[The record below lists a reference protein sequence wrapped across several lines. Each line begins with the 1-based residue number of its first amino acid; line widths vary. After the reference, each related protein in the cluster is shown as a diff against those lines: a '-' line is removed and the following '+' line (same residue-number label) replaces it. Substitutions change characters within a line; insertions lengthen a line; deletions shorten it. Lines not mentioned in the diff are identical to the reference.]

1 MATDH
6 ALTNDQSNRELVITR
21 LLHAPREL
29 VFEVFTDPDQVSKW
43 WGPGGFTNTLLE
55 LDLRPGGVWRH
66 IMHGPDGTD
75 YPNLSVFKEIVK
87 PERLVFTHGTGLEND
102 PVMFISTIT
111 FEARG
116 SKTMLTMRMLFNTAA
131 ELDHVVKKYNAIEGG
146 YQHLDRLEAY
156 LVRFNLK
163 IINQ

>member
-6 ALTNDQSNRELVITR
+6 ALNSDQSDRELVITR

-29 VFEVFTDPDQVSKW
+29 VFEVFTNPDHVSKW
-43 WGPGGFTNTLLE
+43 WGPSGFTNTLLV
-55 LDLRPGGVWRH
+55 LDLRPGGEWRH

-75 YPNLSVFKEIVK
+75 YPNRSVFKEIVR
-87 PERLVFTHGTGLEND
+87 PERLVFTHGKGLEND
-102 PVMFISTIT
+102 PDMFLATVT

-131 ELDHVVKKYNAIEGG
+131 ELKKVVTEYHAIEGG
-146 YQHLDRLEAY
+146 NQNMDRLEAY

-163 IINQ
+163 IIN